1 MLHLFSLSKLAYTRL
16 LLQYVLWP
24 PKQFCQFYFKKEKF
38 YVLSSFSGQE
48 ALDILF
54 QNNLDLIILDINL
67 PDLSGFDL
75 IEQIKIINSNIP
87 ILILSACDLDSAILH
102 GFNLGAEDY
111 VTKPFNIEILH
122 KKINVILKRNTKNT
136 FYKDDHLFFDK
147 NTSKLVIDNKEIK
160 LTPLEFKLLSLFL
173 ENQNQIILK
182 ETIIEKIWDSNEN
195 YVDEHTLL
203 VNISRLRNKIE
214 DDKHHYIKTVYG
226 LGYRWC
232 HDE

>member
-1 MLHLFSLSKLAYTRL
+1 MYNIL
-16 LLQYVLWP
+16 LIEDDRPLNKAISV
-24 PKQFCQFYFKKEKF
+24 YFKKEKF

-48 ALDILF
+48 ALDILS

-75 IEQIKIINSNIP
+75 IEQIKIMNSNIP
-87 ILILSACDLDSAILH
+87 ILILSACDLDSDILH

-147 NTSKLVIDNKEIK
+147 NISKLEINNKEIK

-173 ENQNQIILK
+173 ENQNQVLLK
-182 ETIIEKIWDSNEN
+182 ERIIEKIWDVNEN

>member
-1 MLHLFSLSKLAYTRL
+1 MYNIL
-16 LLQYVLWP
+16 LIEDDRPLNKAISV
-24 PKQFCQFYFKKEKF
+24 YFKKEKF

-75 IEQIKIINSNIP
+75 IEQIKIINSNTP

-232 HDE
+232 QDE

>member
-1 MLHLFSLSKLAYTRL
+1 MYSIL
-16 LLQYVLWP
+16 LIEDDVALNKAISV
-24 PKQFCQFYFKKEKF
+24 YFKKENF
-38 YVLSSFSGQE
+38 QVDSIFCGHYMIY
-48 ALDILF
+48 ALEKNNFDI
-54 QNNLDLIILDINL
+54 IILDINL

-75 IEQIKIINSNIP
+75 IKQIKLINSNIP
-87 ILILSACDLDSAILH
+87 VIILSACDLDSDILH

>member
-1 MLHLFSLSKLAYTRL
+1 MYNIL
-16 LLQYVLWP
+16 LIEDDRPLNKAISV
-24 PKQFCQFYFKKEKF
+24 YFKKEKF

-48 ALDILF
+48 ALDILS

-102 GFNLGAEDY
+102 GFNLCAEDY

>member
-1 MLHLFSLSKLAYTRL
+1 MYNIL
-16 LLQYVLWP
+16 LIEDDRPLNKAISV
-24 PKQFCQFYFKKEKF
+24 YFKKEKF

-214 DDKHHYIKTVYG
+214 DDKHHYIKTVSG

-232 HDE
+232 QDE

>member
-1 MLHLFSLSKLAYTRL
+1 MYNIL
-16 LLQYVLWP
+16 LIEDDRPLNKAISV
-24 PKQFCQFYFKKEKF
+24 YFKKEKF

-48 ALDILF
+48 ALDILS

-203 VNISRLRNKIE
+203 VNISRLRNRIE

>member
-1 MLHLFSLSKLAYTRL
+1 MYNIL
-16 LLQYVLWP
+16 LIEDDRPLNKAISV
-24 PKQFCQFYFKKEKF
+24 YFKKEKF

-226 LGYRWC
+226 LGYMSL
-232 HDE
+232 HYE

>member
-1 MLHLFSLSKLAYTRL
+1 MYNIL
-16 LLQYVLWP
+16 LIEDDRPLNKAISV
-24 PKQFCQFYFKKEKF
+24 YFKKEKF

-173 ENQNQIILK
+173 ENQNQILK

>member
-1 MLHLFSLSKLAYTRL
+1 MYNIL
-16 LLQYVLWP
+16 LIEDDRPLNKAISV
-24 PKQFCQFYFKKEKF
+24 YFKKEKF

-75 IEQIKIINSNIP
+75 IEQIKIIKSNIP

>member
-1 MLHLFSLSKLAYTRL
+1 MYNIL
-16 LLQYVLWP
+16 LIEDDRPLNKAISV
-24 PKQFCQFYFKKEKF
+24 YFKKEKF

-48 ALDILF
+48 ALDIHF

-232 HDE
+232 QDE

>member
-1 MLHLFSLSKLAYTRL
+1 MNNIL
-16 LLQYVLWP
+16 LIEDDRALNKAISV
-24 PKQFCQFYFKKEKF
+24 YFKKEKF
-38 YVLSSFSGQE
+38 HVLSCFSGQE
-48 ALDILF
+48 SLNILY

-75 IEQIKIINSNIP
+75 IEQIKMIDANIP
-87 ILILSACDLDSAILH
+87 VVILSACDLDSDILH

-147 NTSKLVIDNKEIK
+147 NISKLEINNKEIK

-173 ENQNQIILK
+173 ENQNQILLK
-182 ETIIEKIWDSNEN
+182 ERIIEKIWDVNEN

>member
-1 MLHLFSLSKLAYTRL
+1 MYNIL
-16 LLQYVLWP
+16 LIEDDRPLNKANSV
-24 PKQFCQFYFKKEKF
+24 YFKKEKF

>member
-1 MLHLFSLSKLAYTRL
+1 MYNIL
-16 LLQYVLWP
+16 LIEDDRPLNKAISV
-24 PKQFCQFYFKKEKF
+24 YFKKEKF

-226 LGYRWC
+226 LGYRWGQ
-232 HDE
+232 DE

>member
-1 MLHLFSLSKLAYTRL
+1 MKNIL
-16 LLQYVLWP
+16 LIEDDRPLN
-24 PKQFCQFYFKKEKF
+24 KAISIYFKKEKF

-160 LTPLEFKLLSLFL
+160 LTPIEFKLLSLFL

-214 DDKHHYIKTVYG
+214 DDKHHYIKTVYA

>member
-1 MLHLFSLSKLAYTRL
+1 MYNIL
-16 LLQYVLWP
+16 LIEDDRPLNKAISV
-24 PKQFCQFYFKKEKF
+24 YFKKEKF
-38 YVLSSFSGQE
+38 YVLSTFSGQE

-136 FYKDDHLFFDK
+136 FYKDDHLLFDK

>member
-1 MLHLFSLSKLAYTRL
+1 MYNIL
-16 LLQYVLWP
+16 LIEDDTALNKAISV
-24 PKQFCQFYFKKEKF
+24 YFKKENF
-38 YVLSSFSGQE
+38 QVDSFFCGHDMID
-48 ALDILF
+48 ALEKNNFDI
-54 QNNLDLIILDINL
+54 IILDINL

-75 IEQIKIINSNIP
+75 IKQIKLINSNIP
-87 ILILSACDLDSAILH
+87 VIILSACDLDSDILH

-111 VTKPFNIEILH
+111 VTKPFNIEIFH

-147 NTSKLVIDNKEIK
+147 NISKLEINNKEIK

-173 ENQNQIILK
+173 ENQNQVLLK
-182 ETIIEKIWDSNEN
+182 ERIIEKIWDVNEN

>member
-1 MLHLFSLSKLAYTRL
+1 MYNIL
-16 LLQYVLWP
+16 LIEDDRPLNKAISV
-24 PKQFCQFYFKKEKF
+24 YFKKEKF

-75 IEQIKIINSNIP
+75 IEPIKIINSNIP
-87 ILILSACDLDSAILH
+87 ILILSACDLDSVILH

>member
-1 MLHLFSLSKLAYTRL
+1 MYNIL
-16 LLQYVLWP
+16 LIEDDRPLNKAISV
-24 PKQFCQFYFKKEKF
+24 YFKKEKF

-48 ALDILF
+48 ALDILS

-75 IEQIKIINSNIP
+75 IEQIKIMNSNIP
-87 ILILSACDLDSAILH
+87 ILILSACDLDSDILH

-147 NTSKLVIDNKEIK
+147 NISKLEINNKEIK

-173 ENQNQIILK
+173 ENQNQILLK
-182 ETIIEKIWDSNEN
+182 ERIIEKIWDVNEN
-195 YVDEHTLL
+195 YIDEHTLL

-232 HDE
+232 HGE

>member
-1 MLHLFSLSKLAYTRL
+1 MYNIL
-16 LLQYVLWP
+16 LIEDDRPLNKAISV
-24 PKQFCQFYFKKEKF
+24 YFKKEKF

-48 ALDILF
+48 ALDILS

-102 GFNLGAEDY
+102 GFNLGTEDY

>member
-1 MLHLFSLSKLAYTRL
+1 MYNIL
-16 LLQYVLWP
+16 LIEDDRPLNKAISV
-24 PKQFCQFYFKKEKF
+24 YFKKEKF

-147 NTSKLVIDNKEIK
+147 NTSKLVIDIKEIK

>member
-1 MLHLFSLSKLAYTRL
+1 MYSIL
-16 LLQYVLWP
+16 LIEDDVALNKAISV
-24 PKQFCQFYFKKEKF
+24 YFKKENF
-38 YVLSSFSGQE
+38 QVDSFFCGHDMID
-48 ALDILF
+48 ALEKNNFDI
-54 QNNLDLIILDINL
+54 IILDINL

-75 IEQIKIINSNIP
+75 IKQIKLINSNIP
-87 ILILSACDLDSAILH
+87 VIILSACDLDSDILH

-122 KKINVILKRNTKNT
+122 KKINVILKRSQKNI
-136 FYKDDHLFFDK
+136 FYKDNHILFDK

-182 ETIIEKIWDSNEN
+182 ETIIEKIWDLNEN

-232 HDE
+232 QDE

>member
-1 MLHLFSLSKLAYTRL
+1 MYNIL
-16 LLQYVLWP
+16 LIEDDRPLNKAISV
-24 PKQFCQFYFKKEKF
+24 YFKKEKF

-147 NTSKLVIDNKEIK
+147 NTSKLIIDNKEIK

>member
-1 MLHLFSLSKLAYTRL
+1 MYNIL
-16 LLQYVLWP
+16 LIEDDRPLNKAISV
-24 PKQFCQFYFKKEKF
+24 YFKKEKF
-38 YVLSSFSGQE
+38 YVLSTFSGQE

-54 QNNLDLIILDINL
+54 QNTLDLIILDINL

>member
-1 MLHLFSLSKLAYTRL
+1 MYNIL
-16 LLQYVLWP
+16 LIEDDRPLN
-24 PKQFCQFYFKKEKF
+24 KAISIYFKKEKF

-160 LTPLEFKLLSLFL
+160 LTPIEFKLLSLFL

-214 DDKHHYIKTVYG
+214 DDKHHYIKSVYG

>member
-1 MLHLFSLSKLAYTRL
+1 MYNIL
-16 LLQYVLWP
+16 LIEDDRPLNKAISV
-24 PKQFCQFYFKKEKF
+24 YFKKEKF

-48 ALDILF
+48 ALDILS
-54 QNNLDLIILDINL
+54 QNNLDFIILDINL

-75 IEQIKIINSNIP
+75 IEQIKIMNSNIP
-87 ILILSACDLDSAILH
+87 ILILSACDLDSDILH

-147 NTSKLVIDNKEIK
+147 NISKLEINNKEIK

-173 ENQNQIILK
+173 ENQNQILLK
-182 ETIIEKIWDSNEN
+182 ERIIEKIWDVNEN
-195 YVDEHTLL
+195 YIDEHTLL

>member
-1 MLHLFSLSKLAYTRL
+1 MYNIL
-16 LLQYVLWP
+16 LIEDDRPLNKAISV
-24 PKQFCQFYFKKEKF
+24 YFKKEKF

-48 ALDILF
+48 ALDILS

-87 ILILSACDLDSAILH
+87 ILILSACDLDSSILH

>member
-1 MLHLFSLSKLAYTRL
+1 MYNIL
-16 LLQYVLWP
+16 LIEDDRPLNKAISV
-24 PKQFCQFYFKKEKF
+24 YFKKEKF

-75 IEQIKIINSNIP
+75 IEQIKIMNLNIP
-87 ILILSACDLDSAILH
+87 ILILSACDLDSDILH

-147 NTSKLVIDNKEIK
+147 NTSKLVINNEETK
-160 LTPLEFKLLSLFL
+160 LTPLEFKLLSFFL
-173 ENQNQIILK
+173 ENQNQILLK

-232 HDE
+232 QDE

>member
-1 MLHLFSLSKLAYTRL
+1 MYNIL
-16 LLQYVLWP
+16 LIEDDRPLNKAISV
-24 PKQFCQFYFKKEKF
+24 YFKKEKF

-54 QNNLDLIILDINL
+54 QNNLDLIILDVNL

-102 GFNLGAEDY
+102 GFNLGAEAY

-147 NTSKLVIDNKEIK
+147 NTSKLVINNKEIK

>member
-1 MLHLFSLSKLAYTRL
+1 MYNIL
-16 LLQYVLWP
+16 LIEDDRPLNKAISV
-24 PKQFCQFYFKKEKF
+24 YFKKEKF

-102 GFNLGAEDY
+102 GFNLGAEEY

-226 LGYRWC
+226 QGYRWC
-232 HDE
+232 QDE

>member
-1 MLHLFSLSKLAYTRL
+1 MYNIL
-16 LLQYVLWP
+16 LIEDDTALNKAISV
-24 PKQFCQFYFKKEKF
+24 YFKKEKF
-38 YVLSSFSGQE
+38 TVLSCFSGQE
-48 ALDILF
+48 ALDTF
-54 QNNLDLIILDINL
+54 SQNNSDLIILDINL

-75 IEQIKIINSNIP
+75 IEQIKIMNLNIP
-87 ILILSACDLDSAILH
+87 ILILSACDLDSDILH

-122 KKINVILKRNTKNT
+122 KKINVILKRNTKNI

-147 NTSKLVIDNKEIK
+147 NTSKLVINNEETK

-173 ENQNQIILK
+173 ENQNQILLK

>member
-1 MLHLFSLSKLAYTRL
+1 MYNIL
-16 LLQYVLWP
+16 LIEDDRPLNKAITV
-24 PKQFCQFYFKKEKF
+24 YFKKEKF

>member
-1 MLHLFSLSKLAYTRL
+1 MYNIL
-16 LLQYVLWP
+16 LIEDDRPLNKAISV
-24 PKQFCQFYFKKEKF
+24 YFKKEKF
-38 YVLSSFSGQE
+38 YVLSSFSGHE

-232 HDE
+232 QDE

>member
-1 MLHLFSLSKLAYTRL
+1 MYNIL
-16 LLQYVLWP
+16 LIEDDRPLNKAISV
-24 PKQFCQFYFKKEKF
+24 YFKKEKF
-38 YVLSSFSGQE
+38 YVLSSFSGQA
-48 ALDILF
+48 ALDILS
-54 QNNLDLIILDINL
+54 QNILDLIILDINL

>member
-1 MLHLFSLSKLAYTRL
+1 MKNIL
-16 LLQYVLWP
+16 LIEDDRPLNKAISV
-24 PKQFCQFYFKKEKF
+24 YFKKEKF

-48 ALDILF
+48 ALDILS

>member
-1 MLHLFSLSKLAYTRL
+1 MYNIL
-16 LLQYVLWP
+16 LIEDDRPLNKAISV
-24 PKQFCQFYFKKEKF
+24 YFKKEKF

-48 ALDILF
+48 ALDILS

-67 PDLSGFDL
+67 PDLSGFEL

>member
-1 MLHLFSLSKLAYTRL
+1 MYNIL
-16 LLQYVLWP
+16 LIEDDRPLN
-24 PKQFCQFYFKKEKF
+24 KAISIYFKKEKF

-160 LTPLEFKLLSLFL
+160 LTPIDFKLLSLFL